1 MATITRRYGRGQ
13 NAQLAIAA
21 GNAADNAVALIC
33 HHS

>member
-21 GNAADNAVALIC
+21 GNAALIC